1 MRRRRMLASA
11 VAAAVLTTAS
21 VPTVRAQSGI
31 NIGTLSCQM
40 AGGWGWVIGSARPL
54 LCSFDRYGAP
64 PERYVGTMYK
74 LGLDLG
80 YTQGG
85 ALIWSVI
92 APSANLGPGTLAG
105 SYARGTASAP
115 VRWARPAAAR
125 AGQHPPSP
133 LRSRGWARDRPQLS
147 PGSGN
152 RHGRGRGDGRR
163 PG

>member
-1 MRRRRMLASA
+1 MRRRQMLASA

-105 SYARGTASAP
+105 SYAGGTASATVGFGVGANGLVGGFFNSVMLQP
-115 VRWARPAAAR
+115 LSIETNQGVNVAAGVA
-125 AGQHPPSP
+125 AMT
-133 LRSRGWARDRPQLS
+133 LS
-147 PGSGN
+147 TG
-152 RHGRGRGDGRR
+152 
-163 PG
+163 

>member
-1 MRRRRMLASA
+1 MLASA

-31 NIGTLSCQM
+31 NIGTLSCQV

-105 SYARGTASAP
+105 SYAGGTASATVGFGVGANGLVGGFFNSVMLQP
-115 VRWARPAAAR
+115 LSIETNQGVNVAAGVA
-125 AGQHPPSP
+125 AMT
-133 LRSRGWARDRPQLS
+133 LS
-147 PGSGN
+147 PG
-152 RHGRGRGDGRR
+152 
-163 PG
+163 

>member
-1 MRRRRMLASA
+1 MLASA
-11 VAAAVLTTAS
+11 FAAAVFTTAS

-31 NIGTLSCQM
+31 NIGTLSCQV
-40 AGGWGWVIGSARPL
+40 AGGWGWVIGSARPV

-105 SYARGTASAP
+105 SYAGGTASATIGFGVGANGLVGGFFNSVMLQP
-115 VRWARPAAAR
+115 LSIETNQGVNVAAGVA
-125 AGQHPPSP
+125 AMT
-133 LRSRGWARDRPQLS
+133 LS
-147 PGSGN
+147 PG
-152 RHGRGRGDGRR
+152 
-163 PG
+163 

>member
-1 MRRRRMLASA
+1 MLASA

-105 SYARGTASAP
+105 SYAGGTASATVGFGVGANGLVGGFFNSVMLQP
-115 VRWARPAAAR
+115 LSIETNQGVNVAAGVA
-125 AGQHPPSP
+125 AMT
-133 LRSRGWARDRPQLS
+133 LS
-147 PGSGN
+147 PG
-152 RHGRGRGDGRR
+152 
-163 PG
+163 

>member
-1 MRRRRMLASA
+1 
-11 VAAAVLTTAS
+11 
-21 VPTVRAQSGI
+21 
-31 NIGTLSCQM
+31 M

-54 LCSFDRYGAP
+54 LCSFGRNGAP

-105 SYARGTASAP
+105 SYAGGTASATVGFGVGANGLVGGFFNSVMLQP
-115 VRWARPAAAR
+115 LSIETNQGVNVAAGVA
-125 AGQHPPSP
+125 AMT
-133 LRSRGWARDRPQLS
+133 L
-147 PGSGN
+147 
-152 RHGRGRGDGRR
+152 R
-163 PG
+163 PGQNQLNRKKGAPPPPHPNPGGGNKRRVCRPPTPPRPPLPSRFPD